1 MEILNVP
8 RRYGKSTRLIMNA
21 VETGYPIIVGT
32 ESMKQYLYDLAKR
45 ITNKEIKIYSVY
57 EFVDINTMKRD
68 KNILIDELP
77 LVLSILLNTNVKM
90 ATMTSSSLE
99 NYDIK

>member
-8 RRYGKSTRLIMNA
+8 RRYGKSTRLVMKA

-32 ESMKQYLYDLAKR
+32 ENMKQYLRDLAKK
-45 ITNKEIKIYSVY
+45 ITNKEIKIYSIY
-57 EFVDINTMKRD
+57 EFVNSNTIKRD